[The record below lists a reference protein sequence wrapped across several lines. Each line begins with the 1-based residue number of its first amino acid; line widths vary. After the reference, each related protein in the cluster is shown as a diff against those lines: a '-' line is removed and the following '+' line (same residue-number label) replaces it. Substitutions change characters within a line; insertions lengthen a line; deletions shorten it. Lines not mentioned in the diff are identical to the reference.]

1 MQINKEIE
9 SIYSEE
15 SLIDILMDFL
25 LSNSEYIS
33 YSQKIAESI
42 SNTEEEELIE

>member
-9 SIYSEE
+9 SICSEG
-15 SLIDILMDFL
+15 SLIDILMDYL

-33 YSQKIAESI
+33 YSQKVAESI
-42 SNTEEEELIE
+42 SNIEEEE